1 MKIQKNKPTNKKK
14 PIIIILIALVVV
26 FTAGLVFSYSQ
37 NWLPFKKN
45 STTDTSNV
53 GEEDSTSLKSESN
66 NKEDLSP
73 PTIISED
80 PTKKTPTQ
88 HDGDNPNNS
97 DGLWGVVNYSQV
109 VDGVLSIRVTI
120 DQQLTSGVC
129 SLHLTNGTRT
139 ITKEVAIAANPS
151 SSTCKGFDIPSDDLE
166 KGVWNIKINI
176 NSDSKQGTITGTTS
190 I

>member
-45 STTDTSNV
+45 ATTDTSNIDK
-53 GEEDSTSLKSESN
+53 EDSTSLKSESN
-66 NKEDLSP
+66 NKDLSP
-73 PTIISED
+73 PTTPED

-151 SSTCKGFDIPSDDLE
+151 SSTCKGFDIPSSELE
-166 KGVWNIKINI
+166 KGVWNIRVNI
-176 NSDSKQGTITGTTS
+176 DSDGKQGTITGTTS